1 MQQLSEQAAKL
12 SPGAMVVTFTK
23 GMTSPHFEVLERKRY
38 RMSWGPATVFIH
50 RRLSASGQPVG
61 PAKLNILPSDSAAYY
76 DGDIGS
82 PQYPQQ
88 PTRAPPQYENDDID
102 GDGDEEDEDGEEN
115 ENEGDDEGDD
125 ESEEEEDDDDDD
137 EDDDNE
143 DLLADLNISKSSF
156 SQQQRPITQQ
166 RSPQHVSNS
175 TQSTPQR
182 KSHSESPR
190 AKFSPVYPEE
200 RAIHSISKNVKKSPS
215 LQQASKA
222 FAASD
227 FAMLNSPQ
235 DTALLLRKRS
245 ASKNTPPSTIQR
257 PPQPPSESDEH

>member
-1 MQQLSEQAAKL
+1 MSQLSEQAAKL

-82 PQYPQQ
+82 PQYQPQ

-102 GDGDEEDEDGEEN
+102 GDDDEEDEGEEEN

-125 ESEEEEDDDDDD
+125 DSEEEDEDD
-137 EDDDNE
+137 EDDDDE

-200 RAIHSISKNVKKSPS
+200 RAIQSNSNSAVKKSPS

-222 FAASD
+222 SAASD

-257 PPQPPSESDEH
+257 PPQPPSESDDN